1 MTFTAVVN
9 KTTKTSQQVQ
19 EILSKNG
26 YSHLFNWN
34 DYKYFKSQ
42 SKAKFNKPL
51 EIAKM
56 FVDYHETPSDYAE
69 YEIL

>member
-1 MTFTAVVN
+1 MTFTAVEN
-9 KTTKTSQQVQ
+9 KTTKTSLQVQ

-42 SKAKFNKPL
+42 CKRTFNKPL

-56 FVDYHETPSDYAE
+56 FVEYHDVPSDYTE